1 MVKCEFLFDF
11 GSPNSYLAWKVL
23 PGIEERTGVR
33 FDYVPVLLGGIFKAT
48 GNSSPAVAFAG
59 VKGKMAYEMLEMRR
73 FISKHGLTAFKMNP
87 HFPVNTLH
95 LMRGAIFARQQNLL
109 PAYMD
114 AVMHHMW
121 EEPKKMDEPDVIM
134 AALAESGLDASAIL
148 EGAQDA
154 GVKAALLENTEKAV
168 ARGVFGAPSFFVG
181 DELFFG
187 KDRLSAVEEEILAQS
202 A

>member
-33 FDYVPVLLGGIFKAT
+33 VDYVPVLLGGIFKAT

-95 LMRGAIFARQQNLL
+95 LMRGAIFAQQQDFL
-109 PAYMD
+109 PAYMN

-121 EEPKKMDEPDVIM
+121 EDPRKMDEPEVIM

-154 GVKAALLENTEKAV
+154 GVKAALIENTEKAV

>member
-1 MVKCEFLFDF
+1 MAKCEFLFDF

-23 PGIEERTGVR
+23 PDIEERTGAR

-48 GNSSPAVAFAG
+48 GNASPAVAFAG

-73 FISKHGLTAFKMNP
+73 FIAKHGLSAFTMNP

-95 LMRGAIFARQQNLL
+95 LMRGAIYAQQQNFL

-121 EEPKKMDEPDVIM
+121 EAPKKMDEPEVIV
-134 AALAESGLDASAIL
+134 AALGASGLDANAIL

-154 GVKAALLENTEKAV
+154 GVKAALIENTENAV

-187 KDRLSAVEEEILAQS
+187 KDRLAAVEEEILARS